1 MTRRPRGPHRA
12 LSALSLSFQWA
23 NGSGGGHRKVG
34 LAAPQGP
41 RGQGRDLVQVGV
53 TIRRERMLDWIR
65 AWRRRLAK
73 VMILHICWGER
84 HIGIC
89 RGGVCEREVTVALKR
104 LSYLQRTS
112 EEWWGIF
119 IRAGGRWGSAWGTLN
134 CKGRLDSQGGVSCR
148 QTGGWNSGERTGRGR
163 TAGSY
168 FGDTQK

>member
-1 MTRRPRGPHRA
+1 MA
-12 LSALSLSFQWA
+12 A
-23 NGSGGGHRKVG
+23 KVG
-34 LAAPQGP
+34 KSDDSTYMLG
-41 RGQGRDLVQVGV
+41 RETHRDLQ
-53 TIRRERMLDWIR
+53 
-65 AWRRRLAK
+65 
-73 VMILHICWGER
+73 
-84 HIGIC
+84 
-89 RGGVCEREVTVALKR
+89 RGCVCVEREVTVALKR

-148 QTGGWNSGERTGRGR
+148 QTGGWNSGERTGRGH